1 MATKPRRF
9 LECAHCRLTFV
20 QASQRPTPLAET
32 LRYLQHASDPN
43 DCGHRAYLNARLAPL
58 LGRLTPGAHGLDY
71 GAGRSGTLAT
81 LFAERGFVVDQ
92 FDPCFAPDPS
102 RLATTYDFITCTEVA
117 EHFHEPRR
125 ELAKIALLLRPGS
138 WLAITT
144 AVVHDETDLATW
156 WYARDETHV
165 SFYRRETL
173 VWIAEQF
180 RWELADDSAM
190 GALFVSR

>member
-1 MATKPRRF
+1 MKPR
-9 LECAHCRLTFV
+9 
-20 QASQRPTPLAET
+20 
-32 LRYLQHASDPN
+32 
-43 DCGHRAYLNARLAPL
+43 
-58 LGRLTPGAHGLDY
+58 AHGLDY

-81 LFAERGFVVDQ
+81 LFTERGFVVDQ
-92 FDPCFAPDPS
+92 FDPCFSPDATL
-102 RLATTYDFITCTEVA
+102 LARTYDFITCTEVA

-125 ELAKIALLLRPGS
+125 DLAKIAPLLGPGS

-144 AVVHDETDLATW
+144 SLVNDETDLATW

-173 VWIAEQF
+173 MWIAEHF
-180 RWELADDSAM
+180 GWELADHSAM